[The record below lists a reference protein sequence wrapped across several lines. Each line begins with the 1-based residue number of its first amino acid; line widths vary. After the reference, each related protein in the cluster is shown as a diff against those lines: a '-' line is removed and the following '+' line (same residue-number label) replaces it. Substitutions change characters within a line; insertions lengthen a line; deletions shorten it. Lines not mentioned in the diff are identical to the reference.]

1 MARFG
6 KSTRLN
12 VTMNFALLLSLV
24 SYPRE
29 FNSTLGQTPRERI
42 EGNEPDIRMYVDRR
56 SSRSYEIG
64 TFHSLASPWWVIQS
78 RWASRASKFDGCRE
92 KPNATLT
99 WRSTHALF
107 FVPRWNEIVNL
118 HVFFLLFPLFF
129 CHNIHASLDGE
140 KRKKIGREES
150 RWETMVSERRWGERK
165 ILFSFCILL
174 FIVTINEKG

>member
-118 HVFFLLFPLFF
+118 HVFFSSFSTFFLSQYSCIVGWREKKKDRKRRKSMGNDGQRAKMRGKKNFVLFL
-129 CHNIHASLDGE
+129 HIIIYRYD
-140 KRKKIGREES
+140 
-150 RWETMVSERRWGERK
+150 
-165 ILFSFCILL
+165 
-174 FIVTINEKG
+174 